1 MNENITQL
9 WSAVKGVINIL
20 SYNVERRAAPRTR
33 SSLNMGD
40 RTMSDVPEDWLPT
53 SEACAMLGVRPQTL
67 YAYVS
72 RGQLTP
78 RRLGR
83 RSYFL
88 IKELEKLEPRRK
100 RALRPGRMEVSI
112 DSAVTLIEPE
122 GRLFY
127 RGEDVTRI
135 APKWSFERTAEMLWS
150 GRDPG
155 EPRPWAVAD
164 DLASQGRSLTDRL
177 RSTMA
182 ILAATAP
189 DVDCRPEAAITIGRR
204 VLPQLVAALPL
215 VGQRITEARAPMAAQ
230 LWPRLSALTPTR
242 ARMTALNC
250 ALILFADHQLV
261 RSTITARLAA
271 SSQAPPLDAVLAGM
285 ATHAGVGR
293 YGFRTSMEEA
303 LRSGSEPPGAY
314 EHVAYKDHDPRADA
328 LVPMIKGAGSRA
340 GWRRVELT
348 LTDGRAPTADLALAA
363 LSVACEMVPTAAES
377 IYTIARVVG
386 LLAHISEEYD
396 HPVSFRPRVGY
407 RGRVPFEASAEAE
420 PSVSDRS
427 A

>member
-1 MNENITQL
+1 MECRQEHNQHPRL
-9 WSAVKGVINIL
+9 QC
-20 SYNVERRAAPRTR
+20 RMRAAPRTR

-40 RTMSDVPEDWLPT
+40 RTMSDVPADWLPT

-100 RALRPGRMEVSI
+100 RALRPGRMEVSM

-135 APKWSFERTAEMLWS
+135 APKWSFERTAELLWS
-150 GRDPG
+150 GSDPG

-204 VLPQLVAALPL
+204 
-215 VGQRITEARAPMAAQ
+215 
-230 LWPRLSALTPTR
+230 
-242 ARMTALNC
+242 
-250 ALILFADHQLV
+250 
-261 RSTITARLAA
+261 
-271 SSQAPPLDAVLAGM
+271 
-285 ATHAGVGR
+285 
-293 YGFRTSMEEA
+293 
-303 LRSGSEPPGAY
+303 
-314 EHVAYKDHDPRADA
+314 
-328 LVPMIKGAGSRA
+328 
-340 GWRRVELT
+340 
-348 LTDGRAPTADLALAA
+348 
-363 LSVACEMVPTAAES
+363 
-377 IYTIARVVG
+377 
-386 LLAHISEEYD
+386 
-396 HPVSFRPRVGY
+396 
-407 RGRVPFEASAEAE
+407 
-420 PSVSDRS
+420 
-427 A
+427 